1 MDGAGGYLE
10 EEVVAERGDGGVG
23 FLGERG
29 VHGGDVHRRRR
40 RKRKSRR
47 GGDVHRRRRRK
58 RKSRRGGAAERKRGF
73 WPFGIVGYGN
83 KIKNLRRIL
92 LFCIFDG
99 EKYVNNK
106 LLIL

>member
-47 GGDVHRRRRRK
+47 GG
-58 RKSRRGGAAERKRGF
+58 AAERKRGF

-83 KIKNLRRIL
+83 KIKNLSRIL